1 MKQDNHYFGITSNM
15 ELREKFIV
23 LVDNDL
29 IQKSDAIILL
39 EGDGLNRYTKAVELY
54 KHGFSERIVFTGN
67 ITNYT
72 YGSFPLSEIYPHIVD
87 SGVSPEAIIYENK
100 SLNTREQ
107 AIEIV
112 RIAKNNGW
120 TKLILVAS
128 HYHQYRAY
136 LTFLKEILNTK
147 SNIVLYNAPAKN
159 LKWFEESG
167 WGQRFDLLDQE
178 FERIEQYSKY
188 NHLATYSEAIAYQK
202 WKEQQV

>member
-1 MKQDNHYFGITSNM
+1 M
-15 ELREKFIV
+15 ELREKFII

-39 EGDGLNRYTKAVELY
+39 EGDGLNRYPKAVELY
-54 KHGFSERIVFTGN
+54 KLGFSEKIVFSGD
-67 ITNYT
+67 IANYP
-72 YGSFPLSEIYPHIVD
+72 YGSYPLSDIYPYIIEA
-87 SGVSPEAIIYENK
+87 GVPRDVMIHENK

-112 RIAKNNGW
+112 QIAKKNGW

-136 LTFLKEILNTK
+136 LTFLREVLDTK
-147 SNIVLYNAPAKN
+147 SNIIVYNAPAKD

-167 WGQRFDLLDQE
+167 WGLRFDLLDQE
-178 FERIEQYSKY
+178 FARIEKYSEY
-188 NHLATYSEAIAYQK
+188 NHLASYSEAIEYQK